1 MNQSKAQ
8 QALALLEDP
17 PDKAARPSFG
27 LSLRLPGETADR
39 LIALYDLGSTEFP
52 PTPVDADHPRKPHI
66 SRNALIVALIEA
78 GLEAVEAA
86 ALNKSKGK
94 KHA

>member
-1 MNQSKAQ
+1 MTQSKAQ
-8 QALALLEDP
+8 LALALLEDP
-17 PDKAARPSFG
+17 PDKAPKPSFG

-39 LIALYDLGSTEFP
+39 LIALHDLGLSDFP
-52 PTPVDADHPRKPHI
+52 PTPVDVDKPRKPHI

-86 ALNKSKGK
+86 ALNKPKGK